1 MKRHRYLKTPLEF
14 LLQKFIILSNLHIIT
29 TQKKYLIIRFDNAH
43 QLFIYTSKEHHS
55 IRIYRTTSP
64 LARKILDRS
73 NHRRNRLAESNNVII
88 IFRGEG
94 EAAAR
99 KTNRRGQTRSLSANK
114 SKGTSGMAE
123 VGGSAPSSLPL
134 PNRSTKSEG
143 TVNEGRGGPR
153 HDPKEQVVCRYLHTM
168 STGRGDRSVPSF
180 PGRERKTNG
189 AREEENR

>member
-123 VGGSAPSSLPL
+123 VGGEALPL
-134 PNRSTKSEG
+134 PSLSLIEARNRKELLTRGGK
-143 TVNEGRGGPR
+143 GRGTIQR
-153 HDPKEQVVCRYLHTM
+153 NKWFVVIYTQ
-168 STGRGDRSVPSF
+168 
-180 PGRERKTNG
+180 
-189 AREEENR
+189 

>member
-14 LLQKFIILSNLHIIT
+14 LLQKFIILSNLHTIT
-29 TQKKYLIIRFDNAH
+29 TQKKYLIIRFDKAH
-43 QLFIYTSKEHHS
+43 QLFIHTSKEHHS

-123 VGGSAPSSLPL
+123 VGGGERSLFPPSP
-134 PNRSTKSEG
+134 
-143 TVNEGRGGPR
+143 
-153 HDPKEQVVCRYLHTM
+153 
-168 STGRGDRSVPSF
+168 
-180 PGRERKTNG
+180 
-189 AREEENR
+189 

>member
-43 QLFIYTSKEHHS
+43 QLFIHTSKEHHS

-123 VGGSAPSSLPL
+123 VGGGERSLFPPSP
-134 PNRSTKSEG
+134 
-143 TVNEGRGGPR
+143 
-153 HDPKEQVVCRYLHTM
+153 
-168 STGRGDRSVPSF
+168 
-180 PGRERKTNG
+180 
-189 AREEENR
+189 